1 MLSVAILPIERRFPL
16 GRPGWAWHLLVLA
29 LVSVPMAYA
38 AWLMTAALGAL
49 VEAATGRAS
58 HPMTLG
64 WLMPARDLL
73 GHELLYWTA
82 VAGSTA
88 LRTLVDA
95 RENERR
101 AARLMLEKAQLATS
115 LRQAELDAL
124 RMRLQ
129 PHFLFNSLQNISVLT
144 QHDPVTAGRMLTRL
158 GDLLRASLARDREAE
173 TTLDTEIALT
183 SAYLAVEG
191 MRFGDRLASTV
202 DVAPGTEQALVP
214 TFLLQPLVENAL
226 RHGLHSAR
234 RLPSS
239 AACWRSGARATAT
252 GWCSSS
258 ATTGS
263 ASPAAFGA
271 RAFGIG
277 LGATCERLAR
287 LYRERTRSR
296 CARCRKAAPRSAS
309 RCPSAPARRRS
320 PSMRTLRVL
329 IADDEPLIRLGIR
342 RALEAMPDVTV
353 AGECGAVADAVALDR
368 AGSRPI
374 SSSSTCR
381 CRAARASTSCAR
393 SARRACRR

>member
-1 MLSVAILPIERRFPL
+1 MRALLLCLVWTVVGTIAFARQYLDRPADIGGNLLPAYAEWLTCYLPWGLLSTVVLSIERRFPL

-29 LVSVPMAYA
+29 LVSVPMAYG
-38 AWLMTAALGAL
+38 AWLMTAALSAL

-58 HPMTLG
+58 HPMMLG
-64 WLMPARDLL
+64 WMPARDLL

-144 QHDPVTAGRMLTRL
+144 QHDPATAGRMLTRL

-183 SAYLAVEG
+183 RAYLAVEG
-191 MRFGDRLASTV
+191 MRFEDRLSSTV
-202 DVAPGTEQALVP
+202 DVAAGTEHALVP

-226 RHGLHSAR
+226 RHGLQH
-234 RLPSS
+234 RL
-239 AACWRSGARATAT
+239 AATSPGQRGLLTIQSGRDGDRLVLTVRDN
-252 GWCSSS
+252 GV
-258 ATTGS
+258 GVGDDV
-263 ASPAAFGA
+263 SPAG
-271 RAFGIG
+271 FGIG
-277 LGATCERLAR
+277 LGATCERLAGLYPDRHTFAMRALPEGGTEVRITLPFR
-287 LYRERTRSR
+287 LAPAEV
-296 CARCRKAAPRSAS
+296 AHHAKAAG
-309 RCPSAPARRRS
+309 
-320 PSMRTLRVL
+320 
-329 IADDEPLIRLGIR
+329 ADRGR
-342 RALEAMPDVTV
+342 
-353 AGECGAVADAVALDR
+353 
-368 AGSRPI
+368 
-374 SSSSTCR
+374 
-381 CRAARASTSCAR
+381 
-393 SARRACRR
+393 